1 MSEQRIRRVVI
12 AGGGSAG
19 WMTAAG
25 MTRLLRR
32 KVDEIVLVESSEIG
46 TVGVGEA
53 TLPTI
58 RFFNASLGLDE
69 IDFIRRTDA
78 SFKLGIEF
86 LDWSSP
92 GRSFFHG
99 FSDFGPPVRGISA
112 HQLWLKTRSAGD
124 ETSYENF
131 SITSTAARLNRF
143 APPLPN
149 RDSVL
154 GSYSY
159 GFHFDAT
166 LYAAYLRGYAESRGV
181 RRIDARIV
189 DVRLRAENGHIEEL
203 VLDDGRKLGGDLFID
218 CSGFA
223 SLLIG
228 RALQAEFEDW
238 SRWLPC
244 NRAFAVPC
252 ESGGDGLTPYTRST
266 ARKAGW
272 QWRIPLQHR
281 VGNGHVF
288 CDAFTTEEEAR
299 DTLLAN
305 LDGKPLAD
313 PRLIK
318 FTTGRRRAAWTKNCV
333 AVGLSCGF
341 LEPLESTSLHLI
353 EIGVGRLIELFP
365 DRDIEPRLADEYNR
379 LMSRSFESIR
389 DFIILHYH
397 ASQRDEELW
406 RHCRSMAIPDAL
418 RHQLELFRAGGQ
430 VALYDSGA
438 FAEPSWVSIYFGQRI
453 WPRRHDPMADLIAD
467 TELDRE
473 LERRRRIVEGAARS
487 LSEHR
492 QFIGRFCQAQRPA

>member
-1 MSEQRIRRVVI
+1 MAEQRIRRIVI

-19 WMTAAG
+19 WMAAAG
-25 MTRLLRR
+25 LTRLLRR
-32 KVDEIVLVESSEIG
+32 RVDEIVLVESSEIG

-69 IDFIRRTDA
+69 IDFIRKTDA

-86 LDWSSP
+86 RDWSLP
-92 GRSFFHG
+92 GRAFFHG
-99 FSDFGPPVRGISA
+99 FSDFGPPVRQIAA
-112 HQLWLKTRSAGD
+112 HQLWLKTRAAGD
-124 ETSYENF
+124 ETSYEQF
-131 SITSTAARLNRF
+131 SITATAARLNRF
-143 APPLPN
+143 APPIPN

-189 DVRLRAENGHIEEL
+189 DVRLRAEDGFIEEL
-203 VLDDGRKLGGDLFID
+203 VLDDGRTVSGDLFID
-218 CSGFA
+218 CTGFA

-228 RALQAEFEDW
+228 RTLRAEFEDW
-238 SRWLPC
+238 SHWLPC

-252 ESGGDGLTPYTRST
+252 ANSGELTPYTRST

-288 CDAFTTEEEAR
+288 CDSFTTEDDAR
-299 DTLLAN
+299 ETLLAN
-305 LDGKPLAD
+305 LEGEALAD

-318 FTTGRRRAAWTKNCV
+318 FTTGRRRQAWAKNCV
-333 AVGLSCGF
+333 AIGLSCGF

-353 EIGVGRLIELFP
+353 EIGVGRLIELIP
-365 DRDIEPRLADEYNR
+365 DRNFEPRLADEYNR
-379 LMSRSFESIR
+379 LMSHSFESIR

-397 ASQRDEELW
+397 ASQREDEFW
-406 RHCRSMAIPDAL
+406 RHCRSVPIPEAL
-418 RHQLELFRAGGQ
+418 RHQIELFRASGE

-438 FAEPSWVSIYFGQRI
+438 FAEPSWVSIFFGQRI
-453 WPRRHDPMADLIAD
+453 WPRRHDPMSDLIDDA
-467 TELDRE
+467 ELARE
-473 LERRRRIVEGAARS
+473 LERRRCIVDGAARS

-492 QFIGRFCQAQRPA
+492 QFIARFCEAPLPA